1 MYSTEVTMDAPIWI
15 VRKVLM
21 DPLFIS
27 GISGHISITKFKDK
41 QKGEYL
47 MGDRIRELSA
57 PTDEFIALYILVRT
71 TKDFKYAEGIFK
83 GPIVN
88 MQSIKYSGMS
98 NDGKLEFTIQF
109 LPKSLGNTQTKL
121 YIATDVKY
129 NDSLLDK
136 ILGRTAVDFA
146 RHIVEDHFAT
156 YARVYFPSLY
166 GDIIKSITDKE
177 KMTQGLSL
185 TPSFEFS
192 GDATSILS
200 KINEIVSQLDLGLIK
215 VNFSKVNCN
224 IVIQNKEMKRAIC
237 KSDSDVKVG
246 FEALSMII
254 SAKGQGKMEVY
265 SLKLEDLIDTL
276 YTLA

>member
-1 MYSTEVTMDAPIWI
+1 MYSTEVIIDVPIWI
-15 VRKVLM
+15 VRKILM

-27 GISGHISITKFKDK
+27 GISGHISITEFKDK

-57 PTDEFIALYILVRT
+57 PTDEFIALYIIETT

-88 MQSIKYSGMS
+88 MQSIKYFGMT
-98 NDGKLEFTIQF
+98 NDGKLEFKAE
-109 LPKSLGNTQTKL
+109 LVPKSLGNTQTRL
-121 YIATDVKY
+121 YIATDIKY
-129 NDSLLDK
+129 NDSLIDK
-136 ILGRTAVDFA
+136 ILGRSAVDFA
-146 RHIVEDHFAT
+146 KHIVEDHFAT
-156 YARVYFPSLY
+156 YARVYFPLLY
-166 GDIIKSITDKE
+166 GDIIKSKTDKE
-177 KMTQGLSL
+177 KITQGLPL
-185 TPSFEFS
+185 TPLFEFS
-192 GDATSILS
+192 GDAASILS
-200 KINEIVSQLDLGLIK
+200 KINETISQLDLGLIK

-237 KSDSDVKVG
+237 KSEGNVKVG

-265 SLKLEDLIDTL
+265 SLKLEDLIDIL